1 MLRQG
6 NSVTDS
12 MTFGASGL
20 DRAAHLRGDTAKL
33 LVGDCVLALWRGK
46 PLMRAGGLVWLA
58 AGHRALVAGKPPM
71 FLGLDDGIARFV
83 QDVSAWVPGG
93 DLAAVGSFADPS
105 VQTHPDLPDD
115 TGFTELRGAMLGLT
129 PREAELAATAR
140 ALSLWHATHGFC
152 ATCGSESAPVLA
164 GWQRDCT
171 ACGAHHF
178 PRTDP
183 VVIMLVTHGNRILLG
198 RSPGWPEGMYSCLA
212 GFVEPG
218 ETIEAAVRRE
228 VLEEAGITVGDVRYV
243 ASQPWPFPASLMLGC
258 VGEAVTDA
266 IRIDPAEL
274 EDALWVT
281 REDMVTVMMGEHPN
295 VKPARKGAIAH
306 FLIANWLADRL

>member
-1 MLRQG
+1 M
-6 NSVTDS
+6 TDA

-20 DRAAHLRGDTAKL
+20 DRAAHLRGDAMGLMT
-33 LVGDCVLALWRGK
+33 GDCVLALWRGK
-46 PLMRAGGLVWLA
+46 PLMKAGRLVWLA
-58 AGHRALVAGKPPM
+58 GGHVALETGKPAI
-71 FLGLDDGIARFV
+71 FLGLDDGTPRFA
-83 QDVSAWVPGG
+83 QDVSAWVPTG
-93 DLAAVGSFADPS
+93 DVTSVGNFTDAS

-115 TGFTELRGAMLGLT
+115 VGFTELRGAMLGLSA
-129 PREAELAATAR
+129 REAELAATAR

-152 ATCGSESAPVLA
+152 ATCGVASAPAMA
-164 GWQRDCT
+164 GWQRDC
-171 ACGAHHF
+171 AGCGAHHF

-218 ETIEAAVRRE
+218 ETIEGAVRRE
-228 VLEEAGITVGDVRYV
+228 VLEEAGVTVGDVRYV

-281 REDMVTVMMGEHPN
+281 REEMVSVMIGEHPR

-306 FLIANWLADRL
+306 FLIANWMADSL